1 MEIKQCLF
9 TIKDMQEVITK
20 KDNNEYLLLENAE
33 MKQGKHF
40 FPYFSCQRQT
50 AHLMRDQ
57 VKPTLLIMKNWKCAK
72 CKFNTFSH
80 YNNDLNKNKMT
91 KVHFQNLFPSN

>member
-1 MEIKQCLF
+1 MHQLKIPELSNIICEKEEFNPAPSMEIKQCLF

-40 FPYFSCQRQT
+40 FPNFSCQRQT

-57 VKPTLLIMKNWKCAK
+57 VKPTLLIMKN
-72 CKFNTFSH
+72 
-80 YNNDLNKNKMT
+80 
-91 KVHFQNLFPSN
+91 

>member
-1 MEIKQCLF
+1 MILHQIKIPELSNIICEKEEFNPAPSMEIKQCLF

-57 VKPTLLIMKNWKCAK
+57 VKPTLLIMKN
-72 CKFNTFSH
+72 
-80 YNNDLNKNKMT
+80 
-91 KVHFQNLFPSN
+91 

>member
-1 MEIKQCLF
+1 MHQIKIPELSNIICEKEEFNPAPSMEIKQCLF

-57 VKPTLLIMKNWKCAK
+57 VKPTLLIMKN
-72 CKFNTFSH
+72 
-80 YNNDLNKNKMT
+80 
-91 KVHFQNLFPSN
+91 

>member
-1 MEIKQCLF
+1 MQQLKIPELSNIICEKEEFNPAPSMEIKQCLF

-40 FPYFSCQRQT
+40 FPNFSCRQT

-57 VKPTLLIMKNWKCAK
+57 VKPTLLIMKN
-72 CKFNTFSH
+72 
-80 YNNDLNKNKMT
+80 
-91 KVHFQNLFPSN
+91 

>member
-1 MEIKQCLF
+1 MHQLKIPELSNIICEKEEFNPAPSMEIKQCLF

-57 VKPTLLIMKNWKCAK
+57 VKPTLLIMKN
-72 CKFNTFSH
+72 
-80 YNNDLNKNKMT
+80 
-91 KVHFQNLFPSN
+91 

>member
-1 MEIKQCLF
+1 MQQLKIPELSNIICEKEEFNPAPSMEIKQCLF

-40 FPYFSCQRQT
+40 FPNFSCQRQT

-57 VKPTLLIMKNWKCAK
+57 VKPTLLIMKN
-72 CKFNTFSH
+72 
-80 YNNDLNKNKMT
+80 
-91 KVHFQNLFPSN
+91 

>member
-1 MEIKQCLF
+1 MILHQIKIPELSNIICEKEEFNPAPSMEIKQCLF

-50 AHLMRDQ
+50 AHLMRVQ
-57 VKPTLLIMKNWKCAK
+57 VKPTLLIMKN
-72 CKFNTFSH
+72 
-80 YNNDLNKNKMT
+80 
-91 KVHFQNLFPSN
+91 

>member
-1 MEIKQCLF
+1 MILHQIKIPELSNIICEKEEFNPAPSMEIKQCLF

-40 FPYFSCQRQT
+40 FSQFFLQTNSPFNVGPSKTHT
-50 AHLMRDQ
+50 AHHEKL
-57 VKPTLLIMKNWKCAK
+57 
-72 CKFNTFSH
+72 
-80 YNNDLNKNKMT
+80 KMC
-91 KVHFQNLFPSN
+91 